1 MLGFPRCGYSL
12 RRYSRKKKKSDWDST
27 HSHHM
32 VKFMKRVQ
40 EALKAKETQ
49 PALHTDDAFNQYLS
63 WFLDNTR
70 VKLLPDAFP
79 EDILEEP
86 LVFDRIA
93 TLEYNR
99 LVRDR
104 KSTRLNSSHAQ

>member
-1 MLGFPRCGYSL
+1 
-12 RRYSRKKKKSDWDST
+12 
-27 HSHHM
+27 M

-49 PALHTDDAFNQYLS
+49 PALHNDDAFNQYLS

-70 VKLLPDAFP
+70 VKLIPDAFP

-86 LVFDRIA
+86 LVFERMDS
-93 TLEYNR
+93 LEYNR
-99 LVRDR
+99 LVRQGR
-104 KSTRLNSSHAQ
+104 QTSFGPVVGFVVRFLVSYVGPCLSSFARA